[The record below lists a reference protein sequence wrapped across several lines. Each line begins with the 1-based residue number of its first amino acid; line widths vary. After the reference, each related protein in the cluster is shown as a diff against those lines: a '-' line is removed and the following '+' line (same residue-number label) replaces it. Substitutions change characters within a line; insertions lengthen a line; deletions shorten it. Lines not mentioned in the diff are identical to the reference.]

1 MFLIEGTTIKLT
13 RGDSAEFDITVED
26 ANGSPYELQDGDEVE
41 FTVKQSVYDKT
52 ALIQKTGT
60 RIQIKPEDTAA
71 LSYKKYVYDV
81 QVTLADGTVDTI
93 IPPSTFEVLSE
104 VTF

>member
-1 MFLIEGTTIKLT
+1 MFLIEGTAIRLT
-13 RGDSAEFDITVED
+13 RGDSAEFGITVYD
-26 ANGSPYELQDGDEVE
+26 AAGNLYELQEGDKVE
-41 FTVKQSVYDKT
+41 FTVKENVYSKT

-60 RIQIKPEDTAA
+60 QIQIKPEDTAS
-71 LSYKKYVYDV
+71 LSYQKYVYDV

-93 IPPSTFEVLSE
+93 ISPSEFEVLSE